1 MHIGST
7 RGQILRVVRVP
18 HRSTHSKKK
27 GKRTHHMSLLQQP
40 LSAEAAKAA
49 ALRRKDAAA
58 AKAPLTLMVPGT
70 TATATFGGESY
81 ISVSPKTVNEIG
93 GNNKLVADETLVAS
107 LEDETPVLPTVS
119 RPPPPCPACCKAA
132 LRVWCSTEHTHVHK
146 SFSFSLLFPPFPLFF
161 FFLVCFSLRIR
172 SASCAAHLVRALGTL
187 LVPFAEYWV
196 GMYTALVDLFLGVW
210 RCRAPDETVTLVFE
224 IFFPSLA
231 LSF

>member
-161 FFLVCFSLRIR
+161 FFFGFFFSSNSFCLLCSSPCTRSRHVTRAIR
-172 SASCAAHLVRALGTL
+172 RVLGGN
-187 LVPFAEYWV
+187 VHGV
-196 GMYTALVDLFLGVW
+196 GRFVSW
-210 RCRAPDETVTLVFE
+210 C
-224 IFFPSLA
+224 LA
-231 LSF
+231 LPCTR

>member
-1 MHIGST
+1 
-7 RGQILRVVRVP
+7 
-18 HRSTHSKKK
+18 
-27 GKRTHHMSLLQQP
+27 MSLLQQP

-119 RPPPPCPACCKAA
+119 RPPPPCLHVAKQPSESG
-132 LRVWCSTEHTHVHK
+132 VQPSTHTFTKVFLFHFFFLH
-146 SFSFSLLFPPFPLFF
+146 SLSFF
-161 FFLVCFSLRIR
+161 FFWF
-172 SASCAAHLVRALGTL
+172 
-187 LVPFAEYWV
+187 
-196 GMYTALVDLFLGVW
+196 LFLFEFVL
-210 RCRAPDETVTLVFE
+210 PLVQLTLY
-224 IFFPSLA
+224 A
-231 LSF
+231 LSARYSCHSPSIGWECTRRWSICFLVSGVAVHQMRPLLSFLKYFFHLLHCPSRIIY

>member
-1 MHIGST
+1 
-7 RGQILRVVRVP
+7 
-18 HRSTHSKKK
+18 
-27 GKRTHHMSLLQQP
+27 MSLLQQP

-132 LRVWCSTEHTHVHK
+132 LRVWCSTAV
-146 SFSFSLLFPPFPLFF
+146 FFLMFFPLVSFSLFFLHSLSLFF
-161 FFLVCFSLRIR
+161 FWF
-172 SASCAAHLVRALGTL
+172 
-187 LVPFAEYWV
+187 
-196 GMYTALVDLFLGVW
+196 LFLFEFVL
-210 RCRAPDETVTLVFE
+210 PLVQLTFAS
-224 IFFPSLA
+224 PLSLS
-231 LSF
+231 LSLSLSQLSEAITATAARLPPRP